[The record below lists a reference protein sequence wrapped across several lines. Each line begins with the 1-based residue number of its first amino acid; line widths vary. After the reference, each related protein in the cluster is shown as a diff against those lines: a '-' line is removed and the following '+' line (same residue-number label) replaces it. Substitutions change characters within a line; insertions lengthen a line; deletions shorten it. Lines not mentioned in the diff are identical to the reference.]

1 LGNSCGLVV
10 LQQDIRLQVVKKH
23 KIIIIKIKEKAWNK
37 SGKGNLCP
45 FVIYAFQTIDKGLKL
60 LESFGL
66 D

>member
-1 LGNSCGLVV
+1 VGL
-10 LQQDIRLQVVKKH
+10 LFCNRILALQVVKKH
-23 KIIIIKIKEKAWNK
+23 QIIIIKIKEKAWKNK

-45 FVIYAFQTIDKGLKL
+45 FVIYAFQTLDKGLKL